1 MIFRTPSWVV
11 VERPLIPSSENQTVR
26 FSDNQ
31 ASCQTRASMSTR
43 KSEPQRPI
51 LRGESRDE
59 RPNVGILLRGP
70 LQEIV
75 RRIAEGLVEAGF
87 DDIRPA
93 HTAVFQHVKAEGSRL
108 SELAERAQITKQSM
122 GYLVDYLEA
131 HGYVERRADPSDR
144 RASLIFLTERGWAEV
159 REALRIIAAIE
170 QEWARRM
177 GQRRMEQ
184 LRELLTELNAGAGSR
199 D

>member
-1 MIFRTPSWVV
+1 
-11 VERPLIPSSENQTVR
+11 
-26 FSDNQ
+26 
-31 ASCQTRASMSTR
+31 MSTR
-43 KSEPQRPI
+43 KSEPERPI

-70 LQEIV
+70 LQDIV
-75 RRIAEGLVEAGF
+75 RRIAEGLVKAGF

-93 HTAVFQHVKAEGSRL
+93 HTAVFQHIKAEGSRL

-131 HGYVERRADPSDR
+131 HGYVERRTDPSDR

-170 QEWARRM
+170 QEWARRL